1 MKDRSSITLRQR
13 TLPSGRTTL
22 YLDIICN
29 GRRKVESLKLFL
41 IPETSRADK
50 QKNKE
55 TLKLAEAIRAK
66 RVVEVQN
73 KEFGFKSDFAEDTNF
88 YDYYVAITEKRLGT
102 ESRGNWGNWRSCL
115 KHMEKY
121 DPNIKKRTF
130 ADITQ
135 DWVQG
140 FRDYLEKEACA
151 WGCDYRERI
160 KDHPLSKNSKLSYFN
175 KLRACLNQAME
186 ERIIQ
191 TNPIVGVER
200 FKEAE
205 GTRMY
210 LTIEEVKTLAQTEC
224 EYPNIKRAFLF
235 SCLTGLRRSDVLRL
249 KWGDIHKQDGYTRII
264 FTQKKMGGLEYLDIS
279 AQASELLGERGKPNE
294 NVFTDIHS
302 PSCTNEAIKRWVLRA
317 GINKEITFHCAR
329 HTFAVMMLDL
339 GTDIYTV
346 SKLLGHRELSTTQR
360 YAKVLDKN
368 KQKAVSKIPDIF

>member
-29 GRRKVESLKLFL
+29 GQRKVESLKLFL

-73 KEFGFKSDFAEDTNF
+73 KEFGFKSDYAEETNF
-88 YDYYVAITEKRLGT
+88 YDYYVAITEKRLGSD
-102 ESRGNWGNWRSCL
+102 SRGNWGNWRSCL
-115 KHMEKY
+115 KHLEKY
-121 DPNIKKRTF
+121 DPNLKKRTF
-130 ADITQ
+130 ADIDQ
-135 DWVQG
+135 EWVQG
-140 FRDYLEKEACA
+140 FRDYLDKEACA
-151 WGCDYRERI
+151 WSCDYRQRI

-175 KLRACLNQAME
+175 KLRACMNQAVE
-186 ERIIQ
+186 ECIIRK
-191 TNPIVGVER
+191 NPALGVER
-200 FKEAE
+200 FKEEE

-210 LTIEEVKTLAQTEC
+210 LTIDEVKTLAQTEC

-249 KWGDIHKQDGYTRII
+249 TWGDIHKQDDYTRII
-264 FTQKKMGGLEYLDIS
+264 FTQKKTGGLEYLDIS
-279 AQASELLGERGKPNE
+279 AQAAELLGERGKPNE

-317 GINKEITFHCAR
+317 GIQKEITFHCAR

-368 KQKAVSKIPDIF
+368 KQAAVSKIPDIF